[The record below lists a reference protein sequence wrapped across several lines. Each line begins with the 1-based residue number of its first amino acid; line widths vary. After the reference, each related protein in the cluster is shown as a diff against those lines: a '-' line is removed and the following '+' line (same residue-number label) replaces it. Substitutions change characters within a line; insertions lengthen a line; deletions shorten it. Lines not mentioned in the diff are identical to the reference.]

1 MMDIA
6 QLAVQSPIDRQS
18 EALAEA
24 RELKASQ
31 TVLSGRKDEELKAV
45 ARQFESIFINQVLKQ
60 MQETIQESSFDPE
73 DSSNE
78 QVHGMYCT
86 FLADA
91 VSERG
96 GVGLWEKIYE
106 QLKNSQ
112 TPDVP
117 VETPGTLDAS
127 V

>member
-1 MMDIA
+1 MDISQMLTSGA
-6 QLAVQSPIDRQS
+6 GQGLDALQISRETTLRDAVQPG
-18 EALAEA
+18 
-24 RELKASQ
+24 
-31 TVLSGRKDEELKAV
+31 GRDEQLKAV
-45 ARQFESIFINQVLKQ
+45 AKQFEAVFVNQILKQ

-73 DSSNE
+73 DSSNQ

-96 GVGLWEKIYE
+96 GFGLWETIYE
-106 QLKNSQ
+106 QLSQ
-112 TPDVP
+112 QRSAGGSA
-117 VETPGTLDAS
+117 ETLDAT

>member
-1 MMDIA
+1 MNID
-6 QLAVQSPIDRQS
+6 QLSVQSPMDQGTQT
-18 EALAEA
+18 LAA
-24 RELKASQ
+24 VRELKASQ
-31 TVLSGRKDEELKAV
+31 AESSGRKDEELRAV

-112 TPDVP
+112 APDVP